1 MVELLSPVHDFISL
15 RAAIGAGANA
25 VYFGVKE
32 LNMRITAKN
41 FDLKALKKIAD
52 FCHKNNVKAYL
63 TLNAIVYENELSKV
77 KKILKEAKKSGID
90 AVICWDFSVIE
101 ECKKLKLKIILST
114 QASVSNSKA
123 AEFFYKLGV
132 KRITLARECSLE
144 QIKAIKRKMPKL
156 EIETFIHGAM
166 CVSVSGR
173 CFLSQEIFGKSA
185 NRGDCL
191 QPCRRKYLI
200 KDVEEGHE
208 LELGEEYV
216 LSPKDLCCV
225 DFIEKLIEAKIDSF
239 KIEGR
244 ARSPEY
250 VKVVTEAYREAI
262 DAYHNKRLT
271 NNLKKKLKEKLKTV
285 YNRGFSSGF
294 YLGKPLNEF
303 TRSYGSKATKKKVYL
318 GKVKNYFKKIKVAE
332 IKLEAG
338 NIKLKD
344 MIMIQ
349 GPTTGIAE
357 QEVNSIELNHKKIR
371 SAKKGQSIAVKI
383 DKLARENDNVYLVK

>member
-1 MVELLSPVHDFISL
+1 
-15 RAAIGAGANA
+15 
-25 VYFGVKE
+25 
-32 LNMRITAKN
+32 
-41 FDLKALKKIAD
+41 
-52 FCHKNNVKAYL
+52 
-63 TLNAIVYENELSKV
+63 
-77 KKILKEAKKSGID
+77 
-90 AVICWDFSVIE
+90 

-123 AEFFYKLGV
+123 AEFFYGLGV

-144 QIKAIKRKMPKL
+144 QIKAIKRKLPKL

-371 SAKKGQSIAVKI
+371 SAKKGQSIAVKT
-383 DKLARENDNVYLVK
+383 DKLARENDNVYLIK